1 MKEDRQE
8 REDNIKMIMRNIEYG
23 VYLIG

>member
-8 REDNIKMIMRNIEYG
+8 REDNIKMIMRNNEYG